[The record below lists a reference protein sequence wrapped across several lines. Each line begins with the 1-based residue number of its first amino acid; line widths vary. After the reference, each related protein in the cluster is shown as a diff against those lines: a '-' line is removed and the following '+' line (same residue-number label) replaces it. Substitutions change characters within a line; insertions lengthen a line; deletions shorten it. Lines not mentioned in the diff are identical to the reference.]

1 MCLLYVCLIVSRETI
16 RHYREYAQV
25 GKTTINCITLPR
37 EADMFYCFVHLLT

>member
-1 MCLLYVCLIVSRETI
+1 MFLIVSRETI